1 MQNNMYQLDLNVRF
15 DASIESL
22 FNAWH
27 KPELL
32 LQWFAPG
39 DMLVTQAMS
48 SFKVGGKYRIAMQD
62 NNAEQYTV
70 FGEYL
75 AIDDQQTLKFSWH
88 WLDSDEISQVDLA
101 FTAINDST
109 SELNL
114 THHGFLTEESRDLH
128 QQGWIGCLEK
138 LSVLTL

>member
-1 MQNNMYQLDLNVRF
+1 MYQLELNVRF
-15 DASIESL
+15 DASVEAL
-22 FNAWH
+22 FDAWH

-48 SFKVGGKYRIAMQD
+48 SFTEGGKYRISMQETHG
-62 NNAEQYTV
+62 EQYTV

-75 AIDDQQTLKFSWH
+75 KIEPLKTLKFSWH
-88 WLDSDEISQVDLA
+88 WLDSDEITQVDLD
-101 FTAINDST
+101 FRAINAST
-109 SELNL
+109 CELNL
-114 THHGFLTEESRDLH
+114 RHHGFLTETSRDLH